1 MQNRHAL
8 LRIVHG
14 WMSSRFRCNDGLYYP
29 LSVALSPLGGV
40 AAHFVVI
47 IFTNSVKQ
55 VDDVIISGWLVCA
68 VVMVTVGSM
77 VLICSL
83 ERIVPA
89 VGTSREDGDNHVN
102 HASYFQT
109 SKVKPPQAGIK

>member
-1 MQNRHAL
+1 MGARSLVRHKKNRQKNNEKMIENVRDKESWRERERGKPRDVQNRHAL

-14 WMSSRFRCNDGLYYP
+14 WMSSRFRCNDGLCYP

-55 VDDVIISGWLVCA
+55 VGDVIISGWLVCA
-68 VVMVTVGSM
+68 VVMVTVGSG
-77 VLICSL
+77 
-83 ERIVPA
+83 R
-89 VGTSREDGDNHVN
+89 
-102 HASYFQT
+102 
-109 SKVKPPQAGIK
+109 